1 MTDYCC
7 FLPKDKNT
15 PLREAKEV
23 WERHKGHFIGIGYIF
38 PRDQENSLQ
47 MICDKS
53 EIHLYKLPM
62 QGLSFEAYRD
72 SYKIDYLRTTKQEKE
87 GKLRALMSKAGI
99 ESLDTVKKPKSVIE
113 KSIQSLAEEIEEL
126 ESTIKRNE
134 KASSAR
140 EAVVFESKGK
150 PDNALA
156 LPSPYTAE
164 NLLEDLSKTR
174 EGLKTGYPSLDASIE
189 IPQGA
194 ITLIAGRPSH
204 GKTISKLNL
213 LLNMV
218 RLYPEM
224 SFYFFSYEETKS
236 QILLKLLNIM
246 GADLIHEHQNL
257 TNLEGYLRGGH
268 QSRKKI
274 NDAFKELQALTASGR
289 LVVTDHPYFVDE
301 LSDIVS
307 KLKGIHG
314 DKMGAV
320 FVDYIQKVKI
330 KHRHPTRQ
338 MELQKISEAIL
349 EMAKGNNIP
358 IVLGAQL
365 GRGMGKKDVLRLD
378 NLREAGDIENDAK
391 LVIGIWNQAKEDA
404 DSRDESLKTRKTDL
418 ELTILKNR
426 NGPSNQSIIL
436 EFDRALSTINEKAK
450 TEYLSGKDRQR

>member
-15 PLREAKEV
+15 PLKEAKEI
-23 WERHKGHFIGIGYIF
+23 WDRHKGHFIGIGYIF
-38 PRDQENSLQ
+38 PQDQENSLQ
-47 MICDKS
+47 TICTKS
-53 EIHLYKLPM
+53 GIHLYKLPM

-72 SYKIDYLRTTKQEKE
+72 SYKIDYLKTTKQEKE
-87 GKLRALMSKAGI
+87 GSLRALMSKTGI
-99 ESLDTVKKPKSVIE
+99 ENLSDIKKPNSAIE
-113 KSIQSLAEEIEEL
+113 KSIRNLAEEIDEL
-126 ESTIKRNE
+126 EAVIKRSE

-140 EAVVFESKGK
+140 EAAVLEPKEK
-150 PDNALA
+150 ANNL
-156 LPSPYTAE
+156 LPSPYTVK
-164 NLLEDLSKTR
+164 NLLEDLCKIK
-174 EGLKTGYPSLDASIE
+174 EGLKTGYSSLDASIE

-204 GKTISKLNL
+204 GKTITKLNL
-213 LLNMV
+213 LLKMV

-246 GADLIHEHQNL
+246 SADLIHEHQNL
-257 TNLEGYLRGGH
+257 ANLEGYLRGGH
-268 QSRKKI
+268 KSREKI
-274 NDAFKELQALTASGR
+274 NKALEELQVLTEKGR
-289 LVVTDHPYFVDE
+289 LVITDHPYFVDE
-301 LSDIVS
+301 LSEIVS
-307 KLKGIHG
+307 KLRAIHG

-349 EMAKGNNIP
+349 EMAKANNLP

-365 GRGMGKKDVLRLD
+365 GRGMNKKDVLRLD

-404 DSRDESLKTRKTDL
+404 DSREESLKTRKVDI
-418 ELTILKNR
+418 ELTVLKNR
-426 NGPSNQSIIL
+426 NGPSNQSILL
-436 EFDRALSTINEKAK
+436 EFDRSLSTINEKPK
-450 TEYLSGKDRQR
+450 PEYISGKDQHR

>member
-15 PLREAKEV
+15 PLKEAKEI
-23 WERHKGHFIGIGYIF
+23 WEGHKGHFIGIGYIF
-38 PRDQENSLQ
+38 PRDQENSLRT
-47 MICDKS
+47 ICNKS
-53 EIHLYKLPM
+53 GIHLHQLPM
-62 QGLSFEAYRD
+62 QGLNFEAYRA
-72 SYKIDYLRTTKQEKE
+72 SYKIDYFRTLKHEKE
-87 GKLRALMSKAGI
+87 GRLRALMSDAGI
-99 ESLDTVKKPKSVIE
+99 ENLDTIKKPKSAIE
-113 KSIQSLAEEIEEL
+113 KSIQVLAEEIEEL
-126 ESTIKRNE
+126 EATIKRNE
-134 KASSAR
+134 KASSVR
-140 EAVVFESKGK
+140 EAAVLESKEKIDKG
-150 PDNALA
+150 PT
-156 LPSPYTAE
+156 LPFPYTVE
-164 NLLEDLSKTR
+164 NLIEDLSKTR
-174 EGLKTGYPSLDASIE
+174 EGLKTGYSSLDASLE

-204 GKTISKLNL
+204 GKTITKLNL

-236 QILLKLLNIM
+236 QILLKLLNILS
-246 GADLIHEHQNL
+246 ADLIHEHQNL

-268 QSRKKI
+268 QTRKKI
-274 NDAFKELQALTASGR
+274 NDALQELQTLTASGR

-307 KLKGIHG
+307 KLKEMRG
-314 DKMGAV
+314 DKMGAI

-349 EMAKGNNIP
+349 EMAKANNLP

-365 GRGMGKKDVLRLD
+365 GRGMSKKDVLRLD

-391 LVIGIWNQAKEDA
+391 LVVGIWNQAKEDA
-404 DSRDESLKTRKTDL
+404 DSRDESLKTRKVDI
-418 ELTILKNR
+418 ELTVLKNR

-436 EFDRALSTINEKAK
+436 EFDRALSTINEKTK
-450 TEYLSGKDRQR
+450 TEYISGKDWQR